1 MNIIQSSNHPIIQA
15 TNSYNARKVHTD
27 LNWENAWPL
36 KSFIYPWSAEIPPEL
51 TFRALWD
58 EMRFY
63 FRFDVEATDVL
74 TYVNTNYKMEVV
86 HSDRVE
92 IFFRS
97 DEKLDPYY
105 CLEMD
110 PLGRVLDYRTR
121 YYRQFEY
128 DWQWPGTGQLEV
140 KAAMTGSGYCV
151 EGSITLQSLKQLN
164 LLQNNELQAG
174 LFRGECLKLPDP
186 GSSFTWI
193 SWVRPESQHP
203 DFHIPSAF
211 GNIKLVTG
219 DSQIN
224 NHRLFEQ

>member
-1 MNIIQSSNHPIIQA
+1 MKTIPASHPNAQA
-15 TNSYNARKVHTD
+15 TYSYMARKVHAD
-27 LNWENAWPL
+27 LNWANALEL
-36 KSFIYPWSAEIPPEL
+36 KDFTYPWSAGKPPGV

-58 EMRFY
+58 EKRFY
-63 FRFDVEATDVL
+63 FRFDAEATDVL
-74 TYVNTNYKMEVV
+74 TYVNTNNKMEVV

-128 DWQWPGTGQLEV
+128 DWQWPGSGLLEV
-140 KAAMTGSGYCV
+140 KAVMTGSGYSV
-151 EGSITLQSLKQLN
+151 EGSIALQSLKELN

-174 LFRGECLKLPDP
+174 LFRGECLELPDP
-186 GSSFTWI
+186 GSAFAWI
-193 SWVRPESQHP
+193 SWVQPESQLP

-211 GNIKLVTG
+211 GRIKLVTG
-219 DSQIN
+219 DS
-224 NHRLFEQ
+224 